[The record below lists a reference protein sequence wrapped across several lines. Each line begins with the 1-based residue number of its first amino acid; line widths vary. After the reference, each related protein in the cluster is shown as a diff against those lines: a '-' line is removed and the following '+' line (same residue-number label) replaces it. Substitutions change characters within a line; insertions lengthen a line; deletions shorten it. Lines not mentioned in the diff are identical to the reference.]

1 MFPLIKT
8 TNYELFF
15 MINTGEVSQFSHL
28 RSSTHVCLT
37 KLFEV
42 SIESWLTAAV
52 EVPIKIKNT
61 NGKVTYRYIT
71 TSGFNHQ
78 IPNNINVFEL
88 KVTVQRKSDLF
99 SWERWNLYCWNK
111 CSRFWNKTKIWSKGP
126 IAANVIST
134 KMRKCKLAS
143 DFVTRL
149 AGNWREVRS
158 LPLVYKEKQQ
168 TLS

>member
-1 MFPLIKT
+1 M
-8 TNYELFF
+8 
-15 MINTGEVSQFSHL
+15 SQIVLVSHL

-37 KLFEV
+37 KLFKM
-42 SIESWLTAAV
+42 SIESGLTAAV
-52 EVPIKIKNT
+52 EVPIKIINT
-61 NGKVTYRYIT
+61 NEKVTYRYIT
-71 TSGFNHQ
+71 TPGSNHQ

-99 SWERWNLYCWNK
+99 PKRERLNLYCWHK

-126 IAANVIST
+126 IAGNVIST

-149 AGNWREVRS
+149 AENWREVRS

>member
-8 TNYELFF
+8 TNDEIFF
-15 MINTGEVSQFSHL
+15 MRNTGEVSQFSHL

-99 SWERWNLYCWNK
+99 PKRERLNLYCWDK

-126 IAANVIST
+126 IAVNVIST

-149 AGNWREVRS
+149 AGN
-158 LPLVYKEKQQ
+158 
-168 TLS
+168 

>member
-8 TNYELFF
+8 TNYEIFF
-15 MINTGEVSQFSHL
+15 MRNTGEVSQFSHL

-42 SIESWLTAAV
+42 SIESWLAAAV
-52 EVPIKIKNT
+52 KVPIKIRNT

-99 SWERWNLYCWNK
+99 PKWERWNHHCLNK
-111 CSRFWNKTKIWSKGP
+111 CSNE
-126 IAANVIST
+126 ISICTT
-134 KMRKCKLAS
+134 KMRTRKLDS
-143 DFVTRL
+143 DFVTRS
-149 AGNWREVRS
+149 AVNWREVRR